1 MEINKI
7 QFVASLPPIQSA
19 INIDGQGN
27 GARIKLDI
35 PASEML
41 QVVQLQTMIGSAFK
55 VTIEKL
61 KEDNNFYNNTDIE
74 NIMKQKG

>member
-19 INIDGQGN
+19 INIDGTGN

-41 QVVQLQTMIGSAFK
+41 QVIQLQTMIGSAFK
-55 VTIEKL
+55 VTIEKI
-61 KEDNNFYNNTDIE
+61 KTDNDFYNNTNIE
-74 NIMKQKG
+74 NLME

>member
-35 PASEML
+35 AASEML
-41 QVVQLQTMIGSAFK
+41 QVIQLQTMIGSAFK
-55 VTIEKL
+55 VTIEKI
-61 KEDNNFYNNTDIE
+61 KTDNDFYNNTNIE
-74 NIMKQKG
+74 NLME

>member
-35 PASEML
+35 PASKML
-41 QVVQLQTMIGSAFK
+41 QVIQLQTMIGSAFK
-55 VTIEKL
+55 VTIEKI
-61 KEDNNFYNNTDIE
+61 KTDNDFYNNTNIE
-74 NIMKQKG
+74 NLME